1 MRSRSRCLVCLFLSV
16 LFLFSAINLP
26 LILSPLTRF
35 LGGEITLSDLARESR
50 AAYVD
55 GIAFKSAFVDLNG
68 AYARLTGRRVYHG
81 VRLLNNGMLD
91 WESFADVDTAP
102 LCEGISELSE
112 RLSEKGIP
120 LLYVQIPYKVDLA
133 GALLPDGAENT
144 ANRYADEVCFALSEH
159 EIPVLDL
166 RETLTGSVS
175 DVERYYYRTDH
186 HWNAD
191 GAFCAFGEVLGSVSR
206 LLKGR
211 AVDLS
216 WADAVRWEREVY
228 PSWMLGSHGKRV
240 GRFFGGADDFVLYTP
255 REEIAT
261 ALTLP
266 HRGEVREGSF
276 LETLIRREYLDRPD
290 HHRDDAHCA
299 YLGGNYPLALHT
311 RDGIEN
317 GGHVLL
323 VKDSF
328 SLPLEAM
335 LSVALP
341 RLDAID
347 PRYFKEETVLRYAE
361 RTRPDLVVIAIN
373 PSVFSDRS
381 YWDFGK

>member
-1 MRSRSRCLVCLFLSV
+1 MRSRYLVCLFLSV

-26 LILSPLTRF
+26 LIFSPLTRF

-55 GIAFKSAFVDLNG
+55 GISFKSAFVDLNG

-91 WESFADVDTAP
+91 WDGFADVDTAP
-102 LCEGISELSE
+102 LCDGIL
-112 RLSEKGIP
+112 RLSESLSKEGIP
-120 LLYVQIPYKVDLA
+120 LLYVQIPYKVDLE
-133 GALLPDGAENT
+133 GRLLPDGAENT
-144 ANRYADEVCFALSEH
+144 ANQCADEVCHALSRH
-159 EIPVLDL
+159 GIPVLDL
-166 RETLTGSVS
+166 RQVLTGCTSEV
-175 DVERYYYRTDH
+175 DRYYYRTDH

-191 GAFCAFGEVLGSVSR
+191 GAFCAFGEVLGSISG
-206 LLKGR
+206 LLPTR
-211 AVDLS
+211 TVDLS
-216 WADAVRWEREVY
+216 WRDAARWEREVY
-228 PSWMLGSHGKRV
+228 RDWMLGSHGKRV
-240 GRFFGGADDFVLYTP
+240 GRLFGGTDDFILYTP
-255 REEIAT
+255 REGIVST
-261 ALTLP
+261 LTLP
-266 HRGEVREGSF
+266 HRGEVREGLFS
-276 LETLIRREYLDRPD
+276 ETLIRWEYLERPNY
-290 HHRDDAHCA
+290 HGDDAHCA

-317 GGHVLL
+317 GARVLL

-328 SLPLEAM
+328 SLSLEAM

-341 RLDAID
+341 RLDALD

-381 YWDFGK
+381 YCDLSG